1 MHEFPIPVVGI
12 GPGSQPE
19 EDAASYLPLP
29 HGMDTYSPP
38 IQVLESDPAT
48 LAAACAVLQRLRDA
62 MLAAQA
68 NSDTPPRLDLR
79 GLSPEVRELVNQSL
93 GQGEV
98 SVRVAGG
105 QPLHIQ
111 ETVFTGVWR
120 VQSETQDDV
129 VAAGMPPEV
138 LRAATAGASDQ
149 PQPASDA
156 GLMNAPALL
165 TELVDKSRACRPGQP
180 AHIINLSLLPVTP
193 RDLEYLGEAL
203 GFGDVSILSR
213 GYGNCRI
220 TATRLNHVWWVQY
233 FNSTDQILLNTLEVV
248 DIPEVALAAQ
258 EDYAESVER
267 LGEWLATM
275 REEAHV

>member
-29 HGMDTYSPP
+29 HGMDTYRPP

-48 LAAACAVLQRLRDA
+48 LAAASAVLQRLHDA
-62 MLAAQA
+62 MQVAPAC
-68 NSDTPPRLDLR
+68 SDTPPRLDLR

-98 SVRVAGG
+98 SVLVRGE

-138 LRAATAGASDQ
+138 LRAAAAGTGDR
-149 PQPASDA
+149 PLPASDA

-165 TELVDKSRACRPGQP
+165 TELVDKSLACRPGAS

-220 TATRLNHVWWVQY
+220 TATRLQHVWWVQY

-258 EDYAESVER
+258 EDYTESVER